1 MAQKNYSD
9 DNCLCRAGKI
19 NRECP
24 RHKALLNGISKD
36 KLGDYEM
43 TQQEKANDD
52 RY

>member
-1 MAQKNYSD
+1 MTQKNYSD

-19 NRECP
+19 SRECP
-24 RHKALLNGISKD
+24 RHKALLNGIAPD

-43 TQQEKANDD
+43 TQREKAEAD